1 MMIEDDLGPFKEAD
15 SVSATM
21 AYVHAKM
28 GANGLR
34 ALLAE
39 ITADQES
46 LQRDA
51 NELTKVGLPDVA
63 AIVLEAAA
71 NALPAN
77 VMHCPYAETDSH
89 NYESWMAAY
98 QRRQGMKVAVS

>member
-1 MMIEDDLGPFKEAD
+1 MIEDDLSPFKDAD
-15 SVSATM
+15 LVSATM

-39 ITADQES
+39 ITTDRES

-51 NELTKVGLPDVA
+51 NELAEVGLPEVG
-63 AIVLEAAA
+63 AIVLQAAA
-71 NALPAN
+71 NALHAH
-77 VMHCPYAETDSH
+77 VMHCPYAEDDLH
-89 NYESWMAAY
+89 NYQSWQASY
-98 QRRQGMKVAVS
+98 RRRHSK